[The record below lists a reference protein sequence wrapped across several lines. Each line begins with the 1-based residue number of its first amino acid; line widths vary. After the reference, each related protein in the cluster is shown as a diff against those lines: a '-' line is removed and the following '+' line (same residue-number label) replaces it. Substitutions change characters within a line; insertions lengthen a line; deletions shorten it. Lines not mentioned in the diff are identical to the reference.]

1 MLRFDIPATEDPYN
15 GSSRDTA
22 EAAPQHNNNVDEKL
36 ARLRQQLAEA
46 EQERLWLAERLT
58 RLEAEAGETGMPAD
72 AESGISAQDTNN
84 TKESAAR
91 GRVFRASV
99 DSLIETG
106 IPAEQAAWIQ
116 ARLDEYDL
124 KMLYLKDRATR
135 EGWLKTAR
143 YNKEYRQILN
153 AHQELRPEIGD
164 NAYDRMLYALGR
176 ANRVVVRDILQN
188 STAEQYGLQA
198 NDRII
203 MYDGQRVFTGQELT
217 DLVSQGTSG
226 VPVLVRVQRDDQQID
241 FYLPRGPV
249 GIRLASSREL
259 P

>member
-1 MLRFDIPATEDPYN
+1 LCFDIPATDDPYK
-15 GSSRDTA
+15 SRSRDAA
-22 EAAPQHNNNVDEKL
+22 ESARQENNNIDGIL
-36 ARLRQQLAEA
+36 ARLRQQLVQA
-46 EQERLWLAERLT
+46 EQERQVLADRIMK
-58 RLEAEAGETGMPAD
+58 LEAKAGKTGMTAD
-72 AESGISAQDTNN
+72 AETAMSAQDTNN
-84 TKESAAR
+84 GKESIAKDKT
-91 GRVFRASV
+91 FRTSV
-99 DSLIETG
+99 ENLIKAG

-143 YNKEYRQILN
+143 YNKEYRQLLN

-164 NAYDRMLYALGR
+164 NAYDRMLYTLGR
-176 ANRVVVRDILQN
+176 ANRVVVREIIQN
-188 STAEQYGLQA
+188 SAAEQYGLQA

-203 MYDGQRVFTGQELT
+203 MYDGQRVFTGQELN
-217 DLVSQGTSG
+217 DLVSQGIAG
-226 VPVLVRVQRDDQQID
+226 VPVLVRVRRDDQQFD

-249 GIRLASSREL
+249 GIRMASSREL